1 MENKP
6 YIKEEMHNY
15 GECIPMPLR
24 MRAFSGE
31 FRKNVSSHSVAALG
45 ERRAMKGKLV
55 QPQAAAYSTRVI
67 HYLCTSPGR
76 PRRPERTP
84 SPRRRCWGSD
94 RAHSRPWW
102 ECSGRNARCSR
113 RRRAAATGR
122 SMPRSSG
129 SQQHGRAG
137 VKRWSRLWLGSGEIA
152 PG

>member
-1 MENKP
+1 MGNASQCLCGCERLVVN
-6 YIKEEMHNY
+6 
-15 GECIPMPLR
+15 
-24 MRAFSGE
+24 SGKM
-31 FRKNVSSHSVAALG
+31 FPAILWRLW
-45 ERRAMKGKLV
+45 AMKGKLV